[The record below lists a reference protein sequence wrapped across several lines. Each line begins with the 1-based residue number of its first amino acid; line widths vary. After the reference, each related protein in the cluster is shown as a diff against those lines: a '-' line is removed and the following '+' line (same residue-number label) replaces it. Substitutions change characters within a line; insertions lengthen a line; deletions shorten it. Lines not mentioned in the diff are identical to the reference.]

1 MNTTYNRE
9 SFVRSA
15 TADLSRQIDDILD
28 HRFVHSSTRDPLV
41 DAYPQDPNPMAII
54 RTLIKGLATRK

>member
-1 MNTTYNRE
+1 MNTTYDRE

-28 HRFVHSSTRDPLV
+28 RRFEHSQFEELETEKPKDPT
-41 DAYPQDPNPMAII
+41 PIAIV
-54 RTLIKGLATRK
+54 RTLIKGLRHK

>member
-1 MNTTYNRE
+1 MNTTYRE

-28 HRFVHSSTRDPLV
+28 RRFEHSHQEDLEEVKPK
-41 DAYPQDPNPMAII
+41 DPNPIAKV
-54 RTLIKGLATRK
+54 RTLFKGFVHK